1 MGVQFALLY
10 QRGLVH
16 LLFNELTLRWR
27 FLEKALLTLL

>member
-10 QRGLVH
+10 QKGLAH

-27 FLEKALLTLL
+27 CLEKALLTIL